1 MPDGTNSFAAA
12 MERVLAFTNEI
23 IEKLGFYVYRL
34 IDPRNG
40 ETFYVGKGKGD
51 RVFAHV
57 AGEHEAGADELP
69 EKLQRIR
76 EIRLA
81 GFEVAHVIHRHGLDS
96 KTAFEVEAALI
107 DAYPGVTNI
116 VSGYNADERGIMH
129 ADEII
134 VRYQAPVAAFQHNV
148 VIINENRTASERSLY
163 EAVRYAWKISPKKAE
178 KADYVLAAQRG
189 LIVGAFVADRWLPS
203 TPSNFPGIIE
213 TLEGRWGF
221 VGREAPDDIQRL
233 YIRKRLPDNLRKKG
247 AANPIKYVRKS

>member
-40 ETFYVGKGKGD
+40 ETIYVGKGKGN

-57 AGEHEAGADELP
+57 EGEHEAGADELS
-69 EKLQRIR
+69 EKLQRIH

-107 DAYPGVTNI
+107 DAYPGITNI
-116 VSGYNADERGIMH
+116 VSGYNADERGSMH

-134 VRYQAPVAAFQHNV
+134 ERYQAPVAEFQHNL
-148 VIINENRTASERSLY
+148 VIINVNRSASEGSLY

-233 YIRKRLPDNLRKKG
+233 YCRKRLPDNFRKKG
-247 AANPIKYVRKS
+247 AANPIRYVLKS